1 MSASELALLTC
12 SLSSALDGF
21 QHQLINNMGNVKTH
35 KVKMP
40 CGATLSVSHEDLGEC
55 DRLPRSAYPD
65 NCVFYRASSTSL
77 ERSIESVSLIVGELI
92 ESQVGIED
100 QSGRKYTQAEVLDSF
115 GKSSANA

>member
-1 MSASELALLTC
+1 ME
-12 SLSSALDGF
+12 
-21 QHQLINNMGNVKTH
+21 NVKTH

-100 QSGRKYTQAEVLDSF
+100 LSGRKYTQAEVLDSF
-115 GKSSANA
+115 GKSSANVTVDLPDTAAQNSASKSNNPAVSG